1 MTRSRTPFQVAVLAA
16 AVALLAAACGDDNS
30 APADTDASPD
40 GPSVLAIDGATY
52 LSETVTGYT
61 LVDGSVLR
69 LSFDGDRLS
78 ADAGCNTM
86 GGGFSVTDGKIVL
99 DGPMMQTEMFCDGL
113 MDQESWFAELLAAS
127 PAITQD
133 GDRITLA
140 TDDVTLVML
149 DREIADPDRPI
160 EGTAWEVTSL
170 INADAVSSV
179 PEGAS
184 ILLEDG
190 TASVQTGCNS
200 GSGTYEVSEDGTSV
214 TFGPIA
220 ITKMACM
227 DEQVTE
233 LEAAVLAVLDGTATV
248 EIEAGSLTLTNG
260 DAGLGFTAAE

>member
-1 MTRSRTPFQVAVLAA
+1 
-16 AVALLAAACGDDNS
+16 
-30 APADTDASPD
+30 
-40 GPSVLAIDGATY
+40 
-52 LSETVTGYT
+52 
-61 LVDGSVLR
+61 
-69 LSFDGDRLS
+69 
-78 ADAGCNTM
+78 
-86 GGGFSVTDGKIVL
+86 
-99 DGPMMQTEMFCDGL
+99 
-113 MDQESWFAELLAAS
+113 LLAAS